1 MNSRPSRSEI
11 SRVLS
16 HALRHAPGEYGL
28 ALDPQGWAP
37 VTELLRALHRLGQEW
52 ELVDETTIREVLEA
66 SKKKRHQMAE
76 GRIRALHGHSIPV
89 QALYE
94 PTPPPPVLFHGTA
107 RATVPAIRVSGILPM
122 QRQYVHLAETVEQ
135 ARQVGVRKDLNPA
148 ILTVDT
154 GVATASGVLFYRPE
168 SGIWLATSIPA
179 SAVGIPGV
187 IPTDVNAVDK

>member
-1 MNSRPSRSEI
+1 
-11 SRVLS
+11 
-16 HALRHAPGEYGL
+16 
-28 ALDPQGWAP
+28 
-37 VTELLRALHRLGQEW
+37 
-52 ELVDETTIREVLEA
+52 
-66 SKKKRHQMAE
+66 
-76 GRIRALHGHSIPV
+76 
-89 QALYE
+89 
-94 PTPPPPVLFHGTA
+94 
-107 RATVPAIRVSGILPM
+107 M